1 MLDVIEEELFQFSD
15 RDVKRVSQIK
25 VLVDDA
31 LVIMLAGT
39 FRCNGQG
46 CGNIELTTGHFDLF
60 APLLSCSAYTCT
72 CTCTLKF

>member
-1 MLDVIEEELFQFSD
+1 MLDVNEEELFQFSD

-39 FRCNGQG
+39 FRCNDQG
-46 CGNIELTTGHFDLF
+46 CGNSELTTGNFDLF
-60 APLLSCSAYTCT
+60 SSLLSCSPYTCT
-72 CTCTLKF
+72 CVHVL